1 MYAHIF
7 LNVHVNISAVKH
19 TGRPFYHCIDQLI
32 CFHKI
37 DITSVQIMYVRL
49 PIIYEIFFKLFF
61 ADMEGSSSN
70 GTILDKSGV
79 KQNND
84 PSR

>member
-7 LNVHVNISAVKH
+7 LNVNISAVKH
-19 TGRPFYHCIDQLI
+19 TRRPFYPRIDQPI

-37 DITSVQIMYVRL
+37 DITSVQIMYARL
-49 PIIYEIFFKLFF
+49 PIIYEIFYRLFLS
-61 ADMEGSSSN
+61 DMEGSSSN
-70 GTILDKSGV
+70 GTILDRSGV